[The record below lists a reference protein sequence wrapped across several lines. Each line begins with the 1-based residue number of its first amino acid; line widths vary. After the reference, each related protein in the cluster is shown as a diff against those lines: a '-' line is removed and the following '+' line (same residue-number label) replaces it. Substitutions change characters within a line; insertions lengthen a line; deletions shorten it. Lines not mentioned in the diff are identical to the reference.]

1 MLRFDQPSTIA
12 SSPSNVFNHPHHL
25 FNLINRILRHKPQA
39 DPPCVPYIGVYLK
52 DLTFIDDGN
61 EDYLHNLINYGKR
74 KMAQDQIAKIQLYQ
88 STRFVVVVFVVV
100 IWRCLLACL
109 IFA

>member
-1 MLRFDQPSTIA
+1 M
-12 SSPSNVFNHPHHL
+12 
-25 FNLINRILRHKPQA
+25 
-39 DPPCVPYIGVYLK
+39 YLK